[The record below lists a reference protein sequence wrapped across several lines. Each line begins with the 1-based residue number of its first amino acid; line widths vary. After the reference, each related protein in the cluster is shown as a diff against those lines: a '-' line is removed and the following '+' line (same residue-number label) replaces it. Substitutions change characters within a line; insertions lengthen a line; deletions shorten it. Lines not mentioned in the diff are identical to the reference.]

1 MNSYRWITGEKGD
14 LTNRASSSSNIRM
27 ALNLKPLALT
37 TYALSLIALTACQ
50 QGPEK
55 TFGIYA
61 YDPAIT
67 LLDSNPTKTLGPD
80 VTLETLTAQDGSL
93 IVVQGPAALDES
105 CIKDAAASF
114 GPDGRPA
121 LIIKFK
127 SRCAKTLA
135 GFTGANVGK
144 LIAIAANGQVISTP
158 RISEP
163 IRGGQIVI
171 EGQFDAIGY

>member
-1 MNSYRWITGEKGD
+1 MTKISK
-14 LTNRASSSSNIRM
+14 LH
-27 ALNLKPLALT
+27 L
-37 TYALSLIALTACQ
+37 ALSLTACALLSIALTACNQ
-50 QGPEK
+50 TPDK
-55 TFGIYA
+55 TFGMYA
-61 YDPAIT
+61 YDPSVT
-67 LLDSNPTKTLGPD
+67 LLESDPTKDLGQD

-93 IVVQGPAALDES
+93 LVVQGPAALDEG

-121 LIIKFK
+121 LILKFK

-135 GFTGANVGK
+135 SFTGANVGK
-144 LIAIAANGQVISTP
+144 QIAIAANGRVISTP

-171 EGQFDAIGY
+171 EGKFDAIGY